1 MIRNLVAGS
10 IFLAASMTAFGQ
22 AATPAVPAPTSQA
35 PVTQAPPTAVIPT
48 NGTWK
53 VTGDV
58 QGVSVAMTC
67 ALTLGAD
74 KAITG
79 TCTDN
84 TGSTSTPHPVTGTVK
99 DQTLSWSFNSDYQ
112 GTPITVGLT
121 GTVDPTATKMS
132 GTIAVDPMNAD
143 GDFTAVLQVAA

>member
-1 MIRNLVAGS
+1 MSRNLAACGVL
-10 IFLAASMTAFGQ
+10 LAASLPMLGQ
-22 AATPAVPAPTSQA
+22 STTPAPVPQSAPA
-35 PVTQAPPTAVIPT
+35 AVLPA

-58 QGVSVAMTC
+58 QGVAVAMTC

-74 KAITG
+74 KTITG

-84 TGSTSTPHPVTGTVK
+84 TGSTATPHPVTGTVK

-121 GTVDPTATKMS
+121 GTVDTTATKMS

-143 GDFTAVLQVAA
+143 GDFTAVLQVAT